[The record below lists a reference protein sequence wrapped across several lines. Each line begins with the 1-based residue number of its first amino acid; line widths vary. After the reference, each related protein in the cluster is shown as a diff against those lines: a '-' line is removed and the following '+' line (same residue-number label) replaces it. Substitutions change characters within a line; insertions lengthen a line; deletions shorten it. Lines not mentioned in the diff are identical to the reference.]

1 MMKQFYSLLLFTSIF
16 VSGMAQTFQEVTIQ
30 EIQTVTSQNLAA
42 CNDTANFIG
51 DTIITYGTVV
61 MDALVPSPGSGGT
74 NLVPN
79 SQAAGGRNIW
89 IQSGTGPFSG
99 IDLFTTNAVLDNQE
113 GVDILNLVSG
123 DSVKITGIVAEF
135 RGESEILPLNVEII
149 NVEIPVSFT
158 TANISDIND
167 ENQINKLETGE
178 QWEGVYVEFLDVTV
192 SEVNPFNA
200 GGIDRVSFTVTDDAG
215 NKINVSDR
223 FLAQRLPA
231 AGGSF
236 VEPVVG
242 TVYTN
247 LRGVIAHSK
256 NGCDGTGRGYELY
269 PFAPSDYVREEG
281 SSPPIIFNI
290 SRNGLTLGS
299 DANATITATIED
311 TDGSVVKASIFYS
324 VGEENDNYIEVS
336 MTAEGST
343 YSADIPAAAYNE
355 GDIVKYYISATDDD
369 ALVANAPD
377 VPGVS
382 DPIFFIVR
390 DNGIQLRDVQYTFL
404 SSGRSGYTGLEV
416 TVTGI
421 VTASAEGENLGY
433 VYIQQEGEI
442 AWAGISLVGNSDL
455 ATLKVGDEVE
465 VTGTVEENFGF
476 TRIADISSV
485 SVTGTGSIPAT
496 EIDPSNFS
504 EYSLEVTEQYEGM
517 LMKLANP
524 QEGGSLIVVDVNAD
538 QNFGNFGEYRIG
550 TDEFNPDNGS
560 RVLAGRQSG
569 NAFSSLNVPY
579 VNSVDWANND
589 GVMNVEACV
598 VSFKDTFTSV
608 TGIMYYSFGENKL
621 LPRNEDDFGGV
632 KAANCPQ
639 NTVSIAEEL
648 AKSEITV
655 FPNPVQDQLRVD
667 YTLTQRADVSIQM
680 LDLTGRIVS
689 MQELDQ
695 VRGNAVIATSNLANG
710 TYLLIMSTEGEVF
723 HRTKVLIAR

>member
-1 MMKQFYSLLLFTSIF
+1 MKQFYTLLLFTSII

-30 EIQTVTSQNLAA
+30 EIQTATSQDLAA

-51 DTIITYGTVV
+51 ATVISYGTVV
-61 MDALVPSPGSGGT
+61 MVALVPSPGSFGT
-74 NLVPN
+74 DLVPI

-99 IDLFTTNAVLDNQE
+99 LDLFTTGAVLDNQE

-123 DSVKITGIVAEF
+123 DSVKITGIIDEF
-135 RGESEILPLNVEII
+135 RGESEILPLNIELIDVEL
-149 NVEIPVSFT
+149 PVAFT
-158 TANISDIND
+158 TAPISDIND
-167 ENQINKLETGE
+167 ENQVNKLETGE

-200 GGIDRVSFTVTDDAG
+200 GGTDRVSFTVTDDAG

-247 LRGVIAHSK
+247 IRGVIAHSK

-269 PFAPSDYVREEG
+269 PFSSNDYVIEEG
-281 SSPPIIFNI
+281 SSPPIISNI
-290 SRNGLTLGS
+290 SRNGLTLAS
-299 DANATITATIED
+299 DATTTVTATIED
-311 TDGSVVKASIFYS
+311 TDGTIVKASLFYS
-324 VGEENDNYIEVS
+324 VGEENPDYVEVS
-336 MTAEGST
+336 MTADGST
-343 YSADIPAAAYNE
+343 YSADIPAIAYNE
-355 GDIVKYYISATDDD
+355 GDIVKYYVSATDDD

-416 TVTGI
+416 TVNGVVTG
-421 VTASAEGENLGY
+421 SAEGDNLGY

-442 AWAGISLVGNSDL
+442 AWAGIALVGNTDL
-455 ATLKVGDEVE
+455 ATLKVGDEVV

-476 TRIADISSV
+476 TRLADISSV
-485 SVTGTGSIPAT
+485 SVIGTGSIDAT

-524 QEGGSLIVVDVNAD
+524 SVGGSLIVFDLYAD
-538 QNFGNFGEYRIG
+538 QNFLNFGEYRIG

-579 VNSVDWANND
+579 VNSVDWTAND
-589 GVMNVEACV
+589 GVMNVDACV
-598 VSFKDTFTSV
+598 VAFKDTFTSV

-621 LPRNEDDFGGV
+621 LPRNEADFEGAKV
-632 KAANCPQ
+632 ASCQ
-639 NTVSIAEEL
+639 MNTVSIADEL
-648 AKSEITV
+648 AGSEITV
-655 FPNPVQDQLRVD
+655 FPNPVQDQLRID

-689 MQELDQ
+689 SQGLDQ
-695 VRGNAVIATSNLANG
+695 AKGNAVIATSHLANG
-710 TYLLIMSTEGEVF
+710 TYLLTLSAEGEVF